1 MIDRTVRS
9 ITVEVAVRDHPG
21 NAIFGQKTAQL
32 VITLCNQAP
41 VVEQCYLGELEENS
55 AAGTVL
61 LNTDIKVID
70 NDVNYLN
77 SIVGFEVTPTAGGS
91 VQKSE
96 HTFSIS
102 SQLCPFFVYRSYFY
116 FFIIFELCLLV

>member
-41 VVEQCYLGELEENS
+41 VVEKCYLGELEENS

-61 LNTDIKVID
+61 SNTDIKVVD

-91 VQKSE
+91 VQKS
-96 HTFSIS
+96 TMSLFCSKIFIFTTSFLNSGFRS
-102 SQLCPFFVYRSYFY
+102 SAHYR
-116 FFIIFELCLLV
+116 